1 MPEFDNPSFLRLG
14 AGAALVFGSLLPEV
28 LQLQFGA
35 LELALEAPELFLG
48 VPEVVPAMKLE
59 LLQVRELAREPV
71 TALEF
76 EQVKDL
82 VKIPE
87 IEPVMGLGIA
97 QSNQLVLSSQ
107 PWVSSSMADRLT
119 LSNIVLLAALVA
131 LASLEKVVV
140 STAKAGEQVLEQS
153 LDLAPFADSFCGSK
167 GMKTLPLA
175 FVPFWDIDLWP
186 ALLNGED
193 DRRNGR
199 RGLAKKMKGLRKWLS
214 DF

>member
-1 MPEFDNPSFLRLG
+1 MPVFDNPSFLRLG
-14 AGAALVFGSLLPEV
+14 AGAALVFGSFLPEV

-71 TALEF
+71 S
-76 EQVKDL
+76 DL

-97 QSNQLVLSSQ
+97 QGIAQSNQLVQSSQ
-107 PWVSSSMADRLT
+107 PWFSSSMADRLT
-119 LSNIVLLAALVA
+119 LLNIALPAALVA
-131 LASLEKVVV
+131 PASLEEDLV
-140 STAKAGEQVLEQS
+140 STAKALEQVLEQN
-153 LDLAPFADSFCGSK
+153 LDLAPFADSFCGLK
-167 GMKTLPLA
+167 GMKILLLA
-175 FVPFWDIDLWP
+175 FVPFWAIDLWS

-193 DRRNGR
+193 DRRLGR
-199 RGLAKKMKGLRKWLS
+199 QSLAKKTKGLREWCS